1 MKTRASIKSNS
12 FISNFQ
18 TRLGLSK
25 SGIKCFVSSIR
36 KNVFSGALKNQLEEK
51 QTSSLLHE
59 EQVCYSKGQ
68 QRIKKLE
75 SSIKCG
81 FNSVVSAYNSFF
93 RVGQKTQQDK
103 AQQYLEGL
111 FCAERG
117 KRNIERM
124 VEEVSGSEYESLQ
137 HFITGSSWDSKGLML
152 ELAKNVSRKLQPC
165 GKIGCTVDEKAHLK
179 KGTKSV
185 GVTRQYA
192 GTTGK
197 VDNCQVAVYLSLC
210 AGKYAALSNFRLYL
224 PQAWIDDENRC
235 QKAGIPKQDILF
247 NTKQQ
252 LALDMIREHLDHEV
266 QFDYVNGDGL
276 YGNGFEFS
284 KGLQSLGIN
293 YVLDVHRDQAIY
305 TQEPVIFVP
314 EAEEGKAGRKPTLP
328 KSDILPTTVENY
340 AKSLRKNQFKEVQ
353 IRPTTK
359 GWLTALIHITTVW
372 VWDKKSGDGHAIEQT
387 LVIRK
392 PLDKKDKTKYSLSN
406 IPVNEQSVEE
416 FAFMQAQRFWI
427 ERCFRDDSHDLG
439 MSDYQVRTYKGFFNH
454 MTLTCV
460 ALEWVLTERL
470 ENAGDIPLL
479 SVNDIRIL
487 IAKEIRSR
495 FDYDCDEKRG
505 EQLEKRHRQRQNDIN
520 RYYELNLP
528 K

>member
-12 FISNFQ
+12 FSSNFQ
-18 TRLGLSK
+18 TRLGLNK

-36 KNVFSGALKNQLEEK
+36 KNVFAGIIKNQLEEK
-51 QTSSLLHE
+51 QKSSLPHE
-59 EQVCYSKGQ
+59 KQVRYSNGQ
-68 QRIKKLE
+68 LKIKKLE

-81 FNSVVSAYNSFF
+81 FNLVVSAYKNYF

-103 AQQYLEGL
+103 AQQYLEGI

-124 VEEVSGSEYESLQ
+124 VEEVSASEYESLQ
-137 HFITGSSWDSKGLML
+137 HFITDSPWNSKGLML
-152 ELAKNVSRKLQPC
+152 ELAKNVSRKLQPY

-185 GVTRQYA
+185 GVARQYA
-192 GTTGK
+192 GTVGK

-224 PQAWIDDENRC
+224 PLEWTEGKKRC
-235 QKAGIPKQDILF
+235 QKAGIPMQDIVF
-247 NTKQQ
+247 KTKQQ

-293 YVLDVHRDQAIY
+293 YVLDVHRDQQIY
-305 TQEPVIFVP
+305 MQEPMIFVP
-314 EAEEGKAGRKPTLP
+314 VSEKGKSGRKPSLP
-328 KSDILPTTVENY
+328 KSDILPTTVEQY
-340 AKSLRKNQFKEVQ
+340 VKSLRKSQFKEVQ

-372 VWDKKSGDGHAIEQT
+372 VWDKQSGDMQAIEQT

-439 MSDYQVRTYKGFFNH
+439 MSDYQVRTNKGFFNH

-487 IAKEIRSR
+487 IAREIRSSC
-495 FDYDCDEKRG
+495 DYDCDEKRG
-505 EQLEKRHRQRQNDIN
+505 EQLEKRHRQRQKDIN
-520 RYYELNLP
+520 RCYEFNLP

>member
-1 MKTRASIKSNS
+1 MKTKASIKSNA
-12 FISNFQ
+12 FISKFQ
-18 TRLGLSK
+18 TRLGLNK
-25 SGIKCFVSSIR
+25 SGIKCFVSAIR
-36 KNVFSGALKNQLEEK
+36 KNVFSGAIKNQLEER
-51 QTSSLLHE
+51 QESSLKDP
-59 EQVCYSKGQ
+59 VVRYSKDQ
-68 QRIKKLE
+68 RRIKRLE

-81 FNSVVSAYNSFF
+81 FDLVISTYTNFF
-93 RVGQKTQQDK
+93 RAGQKTQQDK
-103 AQQYLEGL
+103 AQQYLEGI

-137 HFITGSSWDSKGLML
+137 HFISNSPWDSEGLML
-152 ELAKNVSRKLQPC
+152 ELAKNVSRKLKPC

-179 KGTKSV
+179 KGTKSG
-185 GVTRQYA
+185 GVARQYA
-192 GTTGK
+192 GTSGK
-197 VDNCQVAVYLSLC
+197 VDNCQVAVYLSLT
-210 AGKYAALSNFRLYL
+210 AGKYSSLTNFRLFL
-224 PQAWIDDENRC
+224 PQQWIDDPRRC
-235 QKAGIPKQDILF
+235 QKAGIPNHKMAF
-247 NTKQQ
+247 KTKPQ
-252 LALDMIREHLDHEV
+252 LALDMIREHIHHGV

-284 KGLQSLGIN
+284 KGLASLGVN
-293 YVLDVHRDQAIY
+293 YILETHFDQLIF
-305 TQEPVIFVP
+305 TQEPRIAVP
-314 EAEEGKAGRKPTLP
+314 DAEPGKKGRQPSLP
-328 KSDILPTTVENY
+328 KSDSRGITIEEY
-340 AKSLRKNQFKEVQ
+340 AKSLRKSDFKEVR

-359 GWLTALIHITTVW
+359 GWLTAGIHVLTVW

-406 IPVNEQSVEE
+406 IPVNEQSIEE

-495 FDYDCDEKRG
+495 FDYNCNEKRG
-505 EQLEKRHRQRQNDIN
+505 EQLGKRHRQRQNDIN

>member
-1 MKTRASIKSNS
+1 MKTRASIKSNA
-12 FISNFQ
+12 FISKFQ
-18 TRLGLSK
+18 TRLGLNK
-25 SGIKCFVSSIR
+25 PGIKSIFSAIR
-36 KNVFSGALKNQLEEK
+36 KKVFSGAIKNQLEEK
-51 QTSSLLHE
+51 QKGSL
-59 EQVCYSKGQ
+59 QDPVAPYSRGQ
-68 QRIKKLE
+68 RRIKKLE

-81 FNSVVSAYNSFF
+81 FESIVFTYNNFF

-103 AQQYLEGL
+103 AQQYLEGI

-137 HFITGSSWDSKGLML
+137 HFITDSPWNSKGLML

-185 GVTRQYA
+185 GVARQYA
-192 GTTGK
+192 GTSGK
-197 VDNCQVAVYLSLC
+197 IDNCQVAVYLSLC

-224 PQAWIDDENRC
+224 PKEWIDDEKRC
-235 QKAGIPKQDILF
+235 QKAGIPKQDNEF
-247 NTKQQ
+247 KTKQQ

-293 YVLDVHRDQAIY
+293 YVLDVHRDQQIY
-305 TQEPVIFVP
+305 MREPVISVP
-314 EAEEGKAGRKPTLP
+314 VSEEGKSGRKPSLP
-328 KSDILPTTVENY
+328 KSDILPTAVEHY
-340 AKSLRKNQFKEVQ
+340 AKSLRESQFKEVR

-359 GWLTALIHITTVW
+359 GWLTALIHVATVW
-372 VWDKKSGDGHAIEQT
+372 VWDKQSGDRQAFKQT

-439 MSDYQVRTYKGFFNH
+439 MSDYQVRTNKGFFNH

-487 IAKEIRSR
+487 IAREIRSSC
-495 FDYDCDEKRG
+495 DYDCDEKRG
-505 EQLEKRHRQRQNDIN
+505 EQLEKRHRQRQKDIN
-520 RYYELNLP
+520 RYYEFNLP